1 MHDRCSD
8 SADRITHRIAYTVLY
23 LCVRVVIGVLL
34 HDLLTVVHNFIS
46 GVVFH
51 PLLKV
56 NSERDL
62 KAHMFT

>member
-8 SADRITHRIAYTVLY
+8 SADITRIAYTVLAY
-23 LCVRVVIGVLL
+23 INFVYTCFVLL
-34 HDLLTVVHNFIS
+34 HDLITVVHCYIS

-56 NSERDL
+56 TS
-62 KAHMFT
+62 KVT